1 MYGICIVFHG
11 VHIAQTFVSPWPNKS
26 IVMTLIFF
34 EKIAVVDPTYFGF
47 LGNHEAEQ

>member
-11 VHIAQTFVSPWPNKS
+11 VNIAQTFCFSVTNKS
-26 IVMTLIFF
+26 IVMTLFF
-34 EKIAVVDPTYFGF
+34 EKSECSDPTYFGF